1 MQFGEI
7 IGLPP
12 NIPCLGVRSDTL
24 MGPQSSTRISF
35 ASDVSFCEYQFR
47 VPGNEIPNWFNH
59 QRVGSSISFWIG
71 PEFPA
76 IALCLAFGKED
87 GSWDFNYQVDISV
100 NGSKRI
106 FERNIFGGMSSDHLC
121 FSCRP
126 QRSLQKLFQDLNLGD
141 RNHVEL
147 FTETFVRSFPPG
159 QIAPTIKRIGVHVE
173 CICPSPQNS
182 GIFYD
187 NYEGV
192 HVECIDMPESHI
204 ILDKV
209 LEV

>member
-1 MQFGEI
+1 
-7 IGLPP
+7 
-12 NIPCLGVRSDTL
+12 
-24 MGPQSSTRISF
+24 MGPQSSTRISY
-35 ASDVSFCEYQFR
+35 ASDLSFCEYQFR